1 MLFKMQSELIAGLRN
16 YYYNIAT
23 SVYKFKEMPKEIP
36 IRYPEK
42 WYYENGMCVFM
53 EVPNAGYA
61 CLPVMTG
68 SIQKNMY
75 GEPAE
80 WKAVAVGDLAG
91 LVGSMKLNDKNSV
104 LMRNDMLY
112 RPTQPYVDVL
122 IKQLVNVELTT
133 RLNINAQKSPVWI
146 KSRDEDVLRNK
157 NAFLEF
163 YECLPAQFHDT
174 MSPET
179 LEFFNSGISFIGNEL
194 ADLYN
199 VYDYRIMSYL
209 GIDNPGVDKK
219 ERMLVSESESKNDK
233 IMLIRNARLEQR
245 KIACEKINEIFGLNV
260 SVEVNE
266 ELNTEKANGQMSGA
280 PNSAMESGT
289 VGKGN

>member
-42 WYYENGMCVFM
+42 WYYKNGMCVFM

-163 YECLPAQFHDT
+163 YECLPAQFHNT

-179 LEFFNSGISFIGNEL
+179 LEFFNSGIPFIGNEL

-266 ELNTEKANGQMSGA
+266 ELNTEKVNGQMSGA
-280 PNSAMESGT
+280 PNSAVESGT
-289 VGKGN
+289 VGKRN